1 MVDQLPPDSAPHTG
15 EPKNQP
21 PQGSPSGAVGV
32 SAPGVKNPQAQ
43 VSAASAGSSAAP
55 AQAAQPAPRS
65 AHTLPQTAPAGHPS
79 QAQAQTPAKKKP
91 LFSKKMYALLLLLLL
106 FLGVSSVPNVKNIPV
121 LSALARAMGYS
132 EEQMASIS
140 FLKALFY
147 WADDERGPHA
157 RQEKNAYFVFSS
169 QPGRF
174 DALARGAGAY
184 GAVGGGSSSLIDM
197 RAVNASL
204 KGQGKTTDQV
214 KGASRTGAD
223 EDESKG
229 VRFNRAG
236 KLNALSQDAQASAKV
251 QPDMYYGT
259 DSNAIARDP
268 KNAYNGSA
276 NLKKLKA
283 NIVGSVHSD
292 WKNDILRKAMREET
306 VTLDKKLG
314 GAGAALMN
322 LENARGAVADF
333 RYVWLTSQ
341 ASHRAKQVPLKK
353 TLAAAGLVGSDM
365 PQKIFTASGGI
376 AMAGLE
382 ADDVVADVGNAKLQ
396 EKRQMECEQAA
407 KNYGGEINN
416 TVNDVKSKV
425 NALQGTF
432 PNFPADCDKPSKVS
446 AWRTALADVRTSCK
460 SVKGN
465 YDKLNEKCMME
476 FSYKNNREGQC
487 TTLNLDD
494 KLDEF
499 DKACVEYAKYQ
510 NDKQA
515 AEDEAER
522 TGKEAKEVN
531 LEDYVPNP
539 EQFSEQQ
546 VKESVQGTFN
556 IPVWGGSGSSAP
568 SDFFPETD
576 LSDTKNWSYLDESTQ
591 KRN

>member
-1 MVDQLPPDSAPHTG
+1 MVDQLPPNLTPHTG
-15 EPKNQP
+15 ENKTQP
-21 PQGSPSGAVGV
+21 PQGNPSGAVGV
-32 SAPGVKNPQAQ
+32 SAPGEVNP
-43 VSAASAGSSAAP
+43 ASVPPGR
-55 AQAAQPAPRS
+55 QP
-65 AHTLPQTAPAGHPS
+65 L
-79 QAQAQTPAKKKP
+79 AQAQTPPKKKP

-147 WADDERGPHA
+147 WADDERGPQA
-157 RQEKNAYFVFSS
+157 RQEKNAYFVFAA

-174 DALARGAGAY
+174 DALSRGAGAY
-184 GAVGGGSSSLIDM
+184 GAVGGGTSALIDM

-204 KGQGKTTDQV
+204 QGQGKAADSV
-214 KGASRTGAD
+214 KGVSKTGAD
-223 EDESKG
+223 EDKAKG
-229 VRFNRAG
+229 VRFNNRG
-236 KLNALSQDAQASAKV
+236 QLNALSQDAQASAKV
-251 QPDMYYGT
+251 QPDMYYGA
-259 DSNAIARDP
+259 DSNAIVRDP

-276 NLKKLKA
+276 DLKKLKA

-314 GAGAALMN
+314 GAGAALLN
-322 LENARGAVADF
+322 LGNSRGAVADF

-341 ASHRAKQVPLKK
+341 AAARAKQVPLKK
-353 TLAAAGLVGSDM
+353 TLAAAGMIGAEM
-365 PQKIFTASGGI
+365 PQKIFTSSGGI

-396 EKRQMECEQAA
+396 EKRQIECEQASKA
-407 KNYGGEINN
+407 YGGEINN

-432 PNFPADCDKPSKVS
+432 PNFPADCDKPGKVS
-446 AWRTALADVRTSCK
+446 AWRTALADVRNSCK

-476 FSYKNNREGQC
+476 FTYKQNREGQC

-499 DKACVEYAKYQ
+499 DKACAEYAKYQ

-515 AEDEAER
+515 AEDEAKR
-522 TGKEAKEVN
+522 TGEDAKEVN

-539 EQFSEQQ
+539 EQFSDQEVTQ
-546 VKESVQGTFN
+546 SVQGTFN
-556 IPVWGGSGSSAP
+556 IPVWGGSGNSNP
-568 SDFFPETD
+568 NDFFPETN
-576 LSDTKNWSYLDESTQ
+576 LSDTKNWSYLDE
-591 KRN
+591 NN

>member
-1 MVDQLPPDSAPHTG
+1 MVDQLPPNLTPHTG
-15 EPKNQP
+15 EDKMQP
-21 PQGSPSGAVGV
+21 PQEVSSGAAGV
-32 SAPGVKNPQAQ
+32 SAQGTVNPQPVPQSKLQPVQTTAP
-43 VSAASAGSSAAP
+43 VSG
-55 AQAAQPAPRS
+55 AQPAAMQPAPSGRPP
-65 AHTLPQTAPAGHPS
+65 HLP
-79 QAQAQTPAKKKP
+79 AQPPAKKKP
-91 LFSKKMYALLLLLLL
+91 LLSKKMYALLLLLLL
-106 FLGVSSVPNVKNIPV
+106 FLGVSSVPNVKDIPV
-121 LSALARAMGYS
+121 LSTLARAMGYS

-147 WADDERGPHA
+147 WADDERGPQA
-157 RQEKNAYFVFSS
+157 RQEKNAYGVFST
-169 QPGRF
+169 QAGRF
-174 DALARGAGAY
+174 DALSRGAGAY
-184 GAVGGGSSSLIDM
+184 GAVGNETSALIDM

-204 KGQGKTTDQV
+204 YGQGKAADRV
-214 KGASRTGAD
+214 KGAAKTGA
-223 EDESKG
+223 EEEKNKG

-236 KLNALSQDAQASAKV
+236 KLNALSSDAQASAKV

-259 DSNAIARDP
+259 DSNAIMRDP

-276 NLKKLKA
+276 DLKKLKA

-314 GAGAALMN
+314 GAGSALMN
-322 LENARGAVADF
+322 LENARGSVADF

-341 ASHRAKQVPLKK
+341 AAQRAKQVPLKK

-396 EKRQMECEQAA
+396 EKRQMECEQAS
-407 KNYGGEINN
+407 KTFGGEINN
-416 TVNDVKSKV
+416 TVSDVKNKV

-432 PNFPADCDKPSKVS
+432 PNFPADCGNPSKVS
-446 AWRTALADVRTSCK
+446 AWRTALADVRNSCK

-476 FSYKNNREGQC
+476 FSYKQNREGQC

-515 AEDEAER
+515 AEEEAER
-522 TGKEAKEVN
+522 TGEEAKEVN

-539 EQFSEQQ
+539 EQFSDQEVTQ
-546 VKESVQGTFN
+546 SVQGTFN
-556 IPVWGGSGSSAP
+556 IPVWGGNATSTP

-576 LSDTKNWSYLDESTQ
+576 LSDTKNWSYLDENTQ
-591 KRN
+591 KRK